1 MFNMFLETEVC
12 SVEVVNRDE
21 DAIECISSVSSY
33 SEDSTSED
41 SIEEVSVVVV
51 IAPIGFKPIVDAEP
65 PAPEGIGIPGP
76 GRRGSRLLR
85 RGGLGTSPLVLP
97 EARPV
102 ASLLLRAKDNVD
114 VNNSTVCMLHF

>member
-33 SEDSTSED
+33 NEDSTSED
-41 SIEEVSVVVV
+41 SIDEVSVAVV
-51 IAPIGFKPIVDAEP
+51 IAPIGFRPIVDAEP

-85 RGGLGTSPLVLP
+85 RCAFGTSPRELP
-97 EARPV
+97 DARAA
-102 ASLLLRAKDNVD
+102 ASLLLRAKENIE
-114 VNNSTVCMLHF
+114 